1 MRRVSFTAM
10 RAIRPNLAVGV
21 IGAGSMGR
29 HHVRIMS
36 RMPSVRMVGLYD
48 PDPQRSDAMCAAH
61 GCTAFTTIEQLLD
74 QVDAVS
80 VAAPTSLHLEI
91 GRLCLERGIHVL
103 MEKPLAHNVEGA
115 KKLVYTAANA
125 GLVLMVGHVERYNPA
140 VRTLLDLLHAE
151 PEPIV
156 SIDCRRL
163 TPFDGTRCL
172 DVDVLHDLLI
182 HDVDLVLEIAG
193 APVSRVSAVGR
204 PVFSSQT
211 DVAHT
216 RIDFANQA
224 TAVFWTGKCSPK
236 KVRTLAV
243 TTPSRYLEVDTLT
256 RSLTVHTAEQLPE
269 PSNGVCLMGS
279 IRTESVPVPDEEP
292 LWAELKDF
300 VRAVSHGERPLV
312 HGDRALAAM
321 KTLDLVARSI
331 ASAGAV
337 IEAPQDL

>member
-1 MRRVSFTAM
+1 
-10 RAIRPNLAVGV
+10 
-21 IGAGSMGR
+21 
-29 HHVRIMS
+29 
-36 RMPSVRMVGLYD
+36 MPSVRMMGLYD

-91 GRLCLERGIHVL
+91 GQVCLERGIHVL
-103 MEKPLAHNVEGA
+103 MEKPLAHSVKAAEQ
-115 KKLVYTAANA
+115 LVNIAEKA

-140 VRTLLDLLHAE
+140 VRKLMDLLHAA

-156 SIDCRRL
+156 SIDARRL
-163 TPFDGTRCL
+163 MPFDGTRCL

-216 RIDFANQA
+216 RIDFANQV

-236 KVRTLAV
+236 KVRTLVV
-243 TTPSRYLEVDTLT
+243 TTPARYLEVDTLT
-256 RSLTVHTAEQLPE
+256 RSLIVHTAEQLPE
-269 PSNGVCLMGS
+269 PTNGVCLMGC
-279 IRTESVPVPDEEP
+279 IRSESVPVPDEEP
-292 LWAELKDF
+292 LWVEIEDF
-300 VRAVSHGERPLV
+300 VRAVKDGGRPLV
-312 HGDRALAAM
+312 DGNRALAAM
-321 KTLDLVARSI
+321 KTLES
-331 ASAGAV
+331 G
-337 IEAPQDL
+337 

>member
-1 MRRVSFTAM
+1 MKP
-10 RAIRPNLAVGV
+10 IRSPLAVGV

-48 PDPQRSDAMCAAH
+48 PDPQRSEAMCAAH
-61 GCTAFTTIEQLLD
+61 GCSAFGAIEQLLD

-80 VAAPTSLHLEI
+80 IAAPTSLHLEI

-103 MEKPLAHNVEGA
+103 MEKPLAHSVQA
-115 KKLVYTAANA
+115 AATLVTMAEKAD
-125 GLVLMVGHVERYNPA
+125 LLLMVGHVERYNPA
-140 VRTLLDLLHAE
+140 VRKLMDLLHAT

-156 SIDCRRL
+156 SIDARRL

-182 HDVDLVLEIAG
+182 HDVDLVQEIAG

-204 PVFSSQT
+204 RVFSAQT

-216 RIDFANQA
+216 RIDFANHV

-236 KVRTLAV
+236 KVRTLTV
-243 TTPSRYLEVDTLT
+243 TTPGRYLEVDTLT
-256 RSLTVHTAEQLPE
+256 KSLVVHVAEQLPDAG
-269 PSNGVCLMGS
+269 NGQCVMGC
-279 IRTESVPVPDEEP
+279 IRAESVLVPDEEP
-292 LWAELKDF
+292 LWAELEDF
-300 VRAVSHGERPLV
+300 IRAVKNGVKPLV
-312 HGDRALAAM
+312 DGNRALEAM
-321 KTLDLVARSI
+321 RTLDLVAKSI
-331 ASAGAV
+331 ASSGAV
-337 IEAPQDL
+337 IDAIEDQRV